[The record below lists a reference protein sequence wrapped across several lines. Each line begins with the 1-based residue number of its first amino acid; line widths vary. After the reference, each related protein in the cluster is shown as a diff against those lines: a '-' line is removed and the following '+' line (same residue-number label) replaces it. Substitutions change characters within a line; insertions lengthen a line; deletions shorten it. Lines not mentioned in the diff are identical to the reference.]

1 MGPEAPSFGGAPKR
15 RSIQMRV
22 DTKQTDISIPDDDH
36 RYFGFPYHLVFD
48 ASVYVLEKM
57 GLRIS
62 FSNIFQG
69 RVIASRGKDK
79 GHRVGHLDVRIIGKG
94 AVTFVHVKAGSGTVS
109 SRDDT
114 GRLRRHFLWEL
125 DELLHKSKV
134 EQLNKVQET
143 VASSHGKP
151 NGGYVPPKT
160 AYKLSPHDS
169 HHEWT
174 GPAGLVWV
182 PAGQVH
188 GYGVPSPNGDTAG
201 LRGRWG
207 PNPTPGDLFP
217 SRGHRDHSPRSNT
230 VDGEWDR

>member
-1 MGPEAPSFGGAPKR
+1 
-15 RSIQMRV
+15 MRV
-22 DTKQTDISIPDDDH
+22 DTRQVDISIPDDDH

-69 RVIASRGKDK
+69 RIIAARGKDK
-79 GHRVGHLDVRIIGKG
+79 GHRIGHLDVRIIGRG
-94 AVTFVHVKAGSGTVS
+94 PVTFVHVRAGSGTVS
-109 SRDDT
+109 TRDDT
-114 GRLRRHFLWEL
+114 GHLRRNFLWEL

-134 EQLNKVQET
+134 EQLNKVQDS

-151 NGGYVPPKT
+151 TKSWVPPDT
-160 AYKLSPHDS
+160 AYKLRPYDS
-169 HHEWT
+169 HHEWNR
-174 GPAGLVWV
+174 PAGLVWV
-182 PAGQVH
+182 HAGRIH
-188 GYGVPSPNGDTAG
+188 GYGDSSPSGAIAG
-201 LRGRWG
+201 LRGRWD

-217 SRGHRDHSPRSNT
+217 SRGRRDHSPRSNM